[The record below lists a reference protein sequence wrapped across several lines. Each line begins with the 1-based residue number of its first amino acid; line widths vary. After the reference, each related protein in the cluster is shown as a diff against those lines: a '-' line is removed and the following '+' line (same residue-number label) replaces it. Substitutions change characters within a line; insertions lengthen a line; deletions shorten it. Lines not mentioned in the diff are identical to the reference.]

1 MRTQSLS
8 ACLLL
13 LPLMLGL
20 GGCAST
26 LPRPIETN
34 AALGKVVVYRN
45 GVAYFERYAA
55 LKGNE
60 LKLRVPSERLDDLL
74 KSLTVVD
81 ARSGKPVPVSFPTVE
96 HVGDQVDIAI
106 QLPQPAPRDL
116 KISYVTESPA
126 WKPSYRL
133 KLSHKG
139 PARLEAW
146 AVVDNVSGEDWE
158 RVAVGVGSTSAL
170 SFRFDLHS
178 VRFVE
183 RETLSD
189 GQMLGLAP
197 PTGGSP
203 YTVAGKELQVLANVS
218 SDELLA
224 PRDSADAS
232 IALNDTEELGSASA
246 ASGAGRGAGAAAAA
260 PRRPAIVAQKG
271 ASKPKP
277 ARKTLDDSLAGVA
290 QRAQQSKEKIRIEGF
305 ALGGD
310 KDRVAE
316 SLKRANQVRERL
328 VQNGLPAAQIEVIG
342 TGRTTQGDAVRILA
356 IQGEAKPQQPGATGA
371 KAGPAAS
378 DEPLGNAFFLSGV
391 PLTVQKGQS
400 ALVSMLSH
408 DVDARPVYYFDPIS
422 ARGSEKFAFRAAM
435 LENPSE
441 HTLDAGPFTVY
452 ADGQFLGEGLSDPIP
467 ARSRAFIPFAL
478 DRTVVVETDLGA
490 REEIERLITIQRG
503 MVTAEAR
510 SVKSTKLTLIN
521 RGTTAALTYVRHLP
535 AQQHSLIAPTSG
547 FEKLRGAYLFPVT
560 VPAGSSLVLS
570 IEEATPIQ
578 KTVDVRTPAGVAE
591 LGLYLKIA
599 KGLPDELK
607 QKLSQ
612 VLAMHRELSELDE
625 RLGTIATQVEMYRA
639 RVDELNHQLVT
650 LRRVPQAAE
659 LSRNLAKKMAEI
671 SERLQK
677 ATLDAAGVEGE
688 RLTRRVA
695 LEDRLAELTLESRR
709 EQAVANK

>member
-1 MRTQSLS
+1 MRTHLLS
-8 ACLLL
+8 AFSWL
-13 LPLMLGL
+13 LPLGLGL
-20 GGCAST
+20 GGCATT
-26 LPRPIETN
+26 LPRPIESN
-34 AALGKVVVYRN
+34 AALGKVVIYRN
-45 GVAYFERYAA
+45 GVAYFERYAE
-55 LKGNE
+55 LKGNQ

-81 ARSGKPVPVSFPTVE
+81 ARSGRPIPVSFPTVE
-96 HVGDQVDIAI
+96 HVGDQVDIAMVM
-106 QLPQPAPRDL
+106 PTPAPREL

-133 KLSHKG
+133 KLSKQG

-203 YTVAGKELQVLANVS
+203 YTVAGKELQVLAHVS
-218 SDELLA
+218 NDMLLQNEAEPRPRQAAAPEELA
-224 PRDSADAS
+224 SNDQIADAH
-232 IALNDTEELGSASA
+232 
-246 ASGAGRGAGAAAAA
+246 GRGASALPAPALRKPQVSKKAAQ
-260 PRRPAIVAQKG
+260 RP
-271 ASKPKP
+271 S
-277 ARKTLDDSLAGVA
+277 LDDSIAGVA
-290 QRAQQSKEKIRIEGF
+290 QRAQHSKEKIRIEGF
-305 ALGGD
+305 ALDGD
-310 KDRVAE
+310 KDRAGE
-316 SLKRANQVRERL
+316 SLKRANRVRDRL
-328 VQNGLPAAQIEVIG
+328 LQNGLPADQIEVVG
-342 TGRTTQGDAVRILA
+342 TGRATQGEAVRIMA
-356 IQGEAKPQQPGATGA
+356 VQNEAKPQQATQPQSALGKGAV
-371 KAGPAAS
+371 
-378 DEPLGNAFFLSGV
+378 DEPLGNAFFLSGG
-391 PLTVQKGQS
+391 PLTVEKGQS
-400 ALVSMLSH
+400 ALVSMLSQ
-408 DVDARPVYYFDPIS
+408 DVIAKSVYYFDPIS
-422 ARGSEKFAFRAAM
+422 ARGSEKFAFRAAL

-452 ADGQFLGEGLSDPIP
+452 ADGQFLGEGLSDAIP
-467 ARSRAFIPFAL
+467 AKSRAFIPFAL
-478 DRTVVVETDLGA
+478 DRTLVVETELGG

-510 SVKSTKLTLIN
+510 SLKSTKLTLVN
-521 RGTTAALTYVRHLP
+521 RGTAPALTYVRHFP
-535 AQQHSLIAPTSG
+535 AAAHTLVAPTSG

-560 VPAGSSLVLS
+560 VPAGGSLTLA

-578 KTVDVRTPAGVAE
+578 KTVDVRTPGGVAE
-591 LGLYLKIA
+591 LGLYLKTA
-599 KGLPDELK
+599 KSLPEDLK
-607 QKLSQ
+607 QRLSQ
-612 VLAMHRELSELDE
+612 VLVMHRELVELDE
-625 RLGTIATQVEMYRA
+625 RLATIATQVEMYRA
-639 RVDELNHQLVT
+639 RVDELNQQLVT

-709 EQAVANK
+709 EQAIANK

>member
-1 MRTQSLS
+1 MRTNLFS
-8 ACLLL
+8 ALLVV
-13 LPLMLGL
+13 LPLTLGL
-20 GGCAST
+20 GGCATT
-26 LPRPIETN
+26 LPRPISSN

-55 LKGNE
+55 LHGGE
-60 LKLRVPSERLDDLL
+60 LKLRVPAERLDDLL

-81 ARSGKPVPVSFPTVE
+81 AHTGKAVPVSFPTVE

-106 QLPQPAPRDL
+106 QLPKPAPSDL

-133 KLSHKG
+133 NLSKNK
-139 PARLEAW
+139 PAHLEAW

-218 SDELLA
+218 LDDLNARPEEVAMNDEERA
-224 PRDSADAS
+224 PSPV
-232 IALNDTEELGSASA
+232 SAS
-246 ASGAGRGAGAAAAA
+246 GVGRGASAGMAAPASAPMPKSSVRKTG
-260 PRRPAIVAQKG
+260 PRRPSLQ
-271 ASKPKP
+271 
-277 ARKTLDDSLAGVA
+277 DSLAGVA
-290 QRAQQSKEKIRIEGF
+290 QRAQQNKEKIRIEGF
-305 ALGGD
+305 ALGSD
-310 KDRVAE
+310 KDRVGE
-316 SLKRANQVRERL
+316 SLKRANQVRDRL
-328 VQNGLPAAQIEVIG
+328 LQNGLKPDQIEVVG
-342 TGRTTQGDAVRILA
+342 NGVAAQGDAVRIMA
-356 IQGEAKPQQPGATGA
+356 IQGEAKPQQPGQ
-371 KAGPAAS
+371 PAAAPGKPAN
-378 DEPLGNAFFLSGV
+378 DEPLGSAFFLSGT
-391 PLTVQKGQS
+391 PLTVEKGQS

-408 DVDARPVYYFDPIS
+408 DVEAKPVYYFDPIS

-435 LENPSE
+435 LQNPSDD
-441 HTLDAGPFTVY
+441 TLDAGPFTVY

-467 ARSRAFIPFAL
+467 AKSRAFIPFAL
-478 DRTVVVETDLGA
+478 DRTLVVDTVLGG

-503 MVTAEAR
+503 VVTAEAR
-510 SVKSTKLTLIN
+510 AVKSTKLTLVN
-521 RGTTAALTYVRHLP
+521 RGTAPALTYVRHLP
-535 AQQHSLIAPTSG
+535 APGYDLIAPTSG
-547 FEKLRGAYLFPVT
+547 FEKLRDAYLFPVT
-560 VPAGSSLVLS
+560 VPAGGSLSLT
-570 IEEATPIQ
+570 IEESTPIQ
-578 KTVDVRTPAGVAE
+578 KTVDARSDAGVAE
-591 LGLYLKIA
+591 IGVYLKAA
-599 KGLPDELK
+599 KNLPDDLK
-607 QKLSQ
+607 QKLGQ
-612 VLAMHRELSELDE
+612 VLTMHRELAELDE
-625 RLGTIATQVEMYRA
+625 KLSTIATQTEMYRA
-639 RVDELNHQLVT
+639 RVDELNAQLVT

-671 SERLQK
+671 SDKLQK
-677 ATLDAAGVEGE
+677 STLDAASVEGE

-709 EQAVANK
+709 DQAVANR